1 MERLINR
8 KKGAKGEARGAMPR
22 RLLPSFVVPDRLCV
36 RRTGHGECNTRLVI
50 RVLAVVLLSTLLISV
65 RPLSAQDNPGAYT
78 VAAGDTLGVIAA
90 RFGVSVDAIAAAN
103 DITDPNRIR
112 VGQVLL
118 IPNADGTISAPAL
131 AAVTTTALVR
141 AAAGDTIATL
151 ATRYGQDA
159 ALIAELNDAAA
170 TARLFPGQPV
180 LVPSQAAPSSTL
192 SFGAITAIETPNS
205 IVQGRTGRVYVTTSR
220 PVSLIG
226 RWNDQPIYFKTLD
239 GEGLRQFA
247 FIPVDALLDTGIYP
261 LEVGYTTA
269 RGVELLLTR
278 PLTVAPGPYGYQEIV
293 VSQDKADVLT
303 PDVVVAERERV
314 VDVWLQRSP
323 VLLWLERFRRPIGLD
338 YPTTS
343 PFGTRR
349 TYSVADIGNF
359 HAGQDF
365 GAPEGTLIFAPAAGV
380 VALAEPL
387 AVRGNAV
394 IIDHGGGVFTGY
406 WHMSEMKVAAGMEVA
421 AGDVLGL
428 VGNTGLSTG
437 AHLHWE
443 LRIDGVAVD
452 PMQFLDEPPF

>member
-1 MERLINR
+1 MEHPTKLAIRTFA
-8 KKGAKGEARGAMPR
+8 GAF
-22 RLLPSFVVPDRLCV
+22 LF
-36 RRTGHGECNTRLVI
+36 TRLTVTLLT
-50 RVLAVVLLSTLLISV
+50 VTLLTVTLLAVTLLTAA
-65 RPLSAQDNPGAYT
+65 RPLFAQDDPGAYT

-90 RFGVSVDAIAAAN
+90 RFGVSVEAIVTAN
-103 DITDPNRIR
+103 GITDPNRIR

-118 IPNADGTISAPAL
+118 IPDADGTVSAPAL

-141 AAAGDTIATL
+141 AEAGDTITTL

-159 ALIAELNDAAA
+159 ALIAELNGAPA
-170 TARLFPGQPV
+170 TRRLFPGQPV
-180 LVPSQAAPSSTL
+180 RVPSQAAPPSAP
-192 SFGAITAIETPNS
+192 SFGAITAITTPDS

-220 PVSLIG
+220 PLNLIG

-239 GEGLRQFA
+239 SQGLRQFA
-247 FIPVDALLDTGIYP
+247 FIPVDSLLEPGVYP
-261 LEVGYTTA
+261 LQVGYTTA
-269 RGVELLLTR
+269 RGVDLLVSR
-278 PLTVAPGPYGYQEIV
+278 PLTVAPGPYGYQDIV

-303 PDVVVAERERV
+303 PDVVVAERDRV
-314 VDVWLQRSP
+314 VDVWSQRSP
-323 VLLWLERFRRPIGLD
+323 VLMWLEPFLRPIGLD

-349 TYSVADIGNF
+349 TYSVADIGTF

-365 GAPEGTLIFAPAAGV
+365 GAPEGTLIFAPAPGTV
-380 VALAEPL
+380 VLAEPL

-443 LRIDGVAVD
+443 LRIDGIAVD